1 MLEDHNK
8 LTRVPKD
15 PAALSFAIVR
25 SAYHG
30 EMTQSMADAALETL
44 VAAGVPRENIDTYE
58 APGSWEVPLLVQH
71 ALDAKKYDGVAAF
84 GIIVKGETYHFE
96 MMANGIGRALMDLQI
111 AYSTPVAFEVLAV
124 MDIEHARV
132 RSFGEHNKGAEA
144 SVAMLAAAA
153 AMQN

>member
-1 MLEDHNK
+1 MLEDHNT

-15 PAALSFAIVR
+15 PASLTFAIVR

-30 EMTQSMADAALETL
+30 DMTQSMADSALETL
-44 VAAGVPRENIDTYE
+44 VAAGVPRENIDMYE

-71 ALDAKKYDGVAAF
+71 ALDTKKYDGVATF

-96 MMANGIGRALMDLQI
+96 MMANEIGRALMDLQI

-132 RSFGEHNKGAEA
+132 RAQGKHNKGAEA

-153 AMQN
+153 AMGK